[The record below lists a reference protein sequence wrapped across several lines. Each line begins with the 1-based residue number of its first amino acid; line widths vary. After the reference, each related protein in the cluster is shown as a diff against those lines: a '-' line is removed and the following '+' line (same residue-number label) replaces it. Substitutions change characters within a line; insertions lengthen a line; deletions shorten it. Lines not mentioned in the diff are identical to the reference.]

1 MKTPLILPAAA
12 IAVVVLFGCTTVPEQ
27 APPPEEPPM
36 EEEPIIDP
44 AEEAYES
51 ISLAVAA
58 GDPEAAIAAYEQAE
72 LQNPDEPE
80 TRVLLANLYMSAG
93 QIGEAEQI
101 LDAVLRDDPGNSD
114 ALYSKALI
122 AGARGDR
129 TEKRDLLTQVVEQ
142 EPENARAQ
150 AALGEVHLENRN
162 YRWAEESFEASLEAE
177 PENFVAL
184 QGLGNVKLRTEEPE
198 AAEEYLTQAIE
209 QREDYPFSYVDR
221 GRARILQNRYRE
233 AEGDLDRAIELEPQF
248 PWNYLDRGRV
258 RAQLNDLQGAEED
271 FSRAIEL
278 DGDIF
283 LAYVYR
289 ARMRDRL
296 DRDAAAMEDYEQA
309 IRLRPDYYPAFAPL
323 GTLYYEARR
332 WEEAHEMFA
341 ESYAESETTDHAE
354 ALMAALAL
362 KRGEEN
368 RRAVAY
374 LERQLSQFPRQSL
387 YYHVGRFYVE
397 PSYEGLAY
405 REWQNSENEVE
416 KKRMSFYM
424 AAQYELNGQHTLA
437 RRLYATV
444 TDDKLAGFVERR
456 LAEARLAELREE

>member
-1 MKTPLILPAAA
+1 MKTSLFLLTTT
-12 IAVVVLFGCTTVPEQ
+12 VVVALLGCATVPEQ
-27 APPPEEPPM
+27 APPAAEAPP

-58 GDPEAAIAAYEQAE
+58 GNPEAAIAAYEKAE

-80 TRVLLANLYMSAG
+80 TRVLLANLYISAG
-93 QIGEAEQI
+93 RIREAEQI
-101 LDAVLRDDPGNSD
+101 LDEVLREAPENSA

-122 AGARGDR
+122 AGAKGDR
-129 TEKRDLLTQVVEQ
+129 TAKKELLTKVVEQ
-142 EPENARAQ
+142 EPQNAEAQ

-162 YRWAEESFEASLEAE
+162 YRWAEESFKAGLEAD

-198 AAEEYLTQAIE
+198 QAEEYLTRAID

-221 GRARILQNRYRE
+221 GRSRILQNRYR
-233 AEGDLDRAIELEPQF
+233 AAQADLDRAIALEPSF
-248 PWNYLDRGRV
+248 AWHYLDRGRV
-258 RAQLNDLQGAEED
+258 KAQLNDLESAEED
-271 FSRAIEL
+271 FSKAIEL
-278 DGDIF
+278 DSTIF

-296 DRDAAAMEDYEQA
+296 DKDVAAVEDYEQA
-309 IRLRPDYYPAFAPL
+309 IQMRPDYYPALAPL
-323 GTLYYEARR
+323 GTLYYEAGR
-332 WEEAHEMFA
+332 WEAAHEMFA
-341 ESYAESETTDHAE
+341 ESYEKSETTDHAE

-362 KRGEEN
+362 KRGGER
-368 RRAVAY
+368 RRADAY
-374 LERQLSQFPRQSL
+374 LEPKLSEFPRESL
-387 YYHVGRFYVE
+387 HYHVGRFYVE

-405 REWQNSENEVE
+405 RELRNSENEVQE
-416 KKRMSFYM
+416 KRMSFYM
-424 AAQYELNGQHTLA
+424 AAQYELNEQHTLA

-444 TDDKLAGFVERR
+444 SDEKLAGFVERR